1 MAEPDAI
8 GNCYRVGK
16 LKVPL
21 MKMTVLV
28 LLGFSLSLVVSA
40 AECDSTI
47 QISEDK
53 SHDRTVIKN
62 VSGQAIVAYVL
73 RGGKSNSQRG
83 VTTRTYSGSF
93 SGEDSL
99 GVGESM
105 ELGGVEVAS
114 QVLSVEYVRFADG
127 WHCGNVPPE
136 VRRPSGS
143 QK

>member
-1 MAEPDAI
+1 MDESDAV

-21 MKMTVLV
+21 MKIAVLV

-40 AECDSTI
+40 AECDSAI

-53 SHDRTVIKN
+53 SHDRTVMKN
-62 VSGQAIVAYVL
+62 VSDQAIVAYIL

-83 VTTRTYSGSF
+83 VPTRTHSGSF

-114 QVLSVEYVRFADG
+114 QGLSVEYVRFTDG
-127 WHCGNVPPE
+127 WHCGNAPPE
-136 VRRPSGS
+136 VRGPSGS